1 MKNKKNIDIIEENSE
16 AIEVET
22 DKSLTL
28 DELAFALADL
38 TADHRK
44 LVIKTAKRFARA
56 YKDLEE
62 IHDQMRR
69 QNEIDAMENEL

>member
-1 MKNKKNIDIIEENSE
+1 MTKKKEIEIIEENSE

-38 TADHRK
+38 TAEHRK

>member
-16 AIEVET
+16 TIEVDT
-22 DKSLTL
+22 DKSFTL

-38 TADHRK
+38 NAEHRK

-69 QNEIDAMENEL
+69 QNEIDEMENEL